1 MFEPRPK
8 IKLLVLQKI
17 LLENTD
23 PEHQLSGNEI
33 IKLLGEYGIN
43 VERKSVYDDIDTLV
57 QSGMDIVTERRGHSN
72 YYYVGSRTFQDEE
85 LMILVNTVAS
95 SKFLT
100 KKKSDELITKL
111 KTLTSKYQAQSLS
124 RTIYVDGRTK
134 SNNERIYYSVNAI
147 HDAIV
152 SNKQITFHYTEY
164 DLSLKKK
171 YRRGGKLY
179 TVSPLYLI
187 SDSDYYYLTA
197 YNPGYGDIS
206 NFRIDRM
213 ADVAISD
220 EPRSEISPELQER
233 AKEYRSTFGA
243 FVREKSTVTLR
254 MSNKPYVL
262 GVLVDKYGSG
272 LHPNRISEDKFTVRL
287 EAQISPAFYAWL
299 FSFGED
305 AEVLEPEWVRNEA
318 KTQLEG
324 MAKLYQD
331 E

>member
-8 IKLLVLQKI
+8 IKLLTLQKI

-23 PEHQLSGNEI
+23 PGHPISGSDI
-33 IKLLGEYGIN
+33 IRLLGEYGIS
-43 VERKSVYDDIDTLV
+43 VERKSVYDDIDTLI
-57 QSGMDIVTERRGHSN
+57 QSGMDIVTERHGHAN

-100 KKKSDELITKL
+100 KKKSDELIQKL
-111 KTLTSKYQAQSLS
+111 KTLTSKYQAQSFD

-134 SNNERIYYSVNAI
+134 SNNERIYYSINAI

-152 SNKQITFHYTEY
+152 ANRQITFHYTEY

-171 YRRGGKLY
+171 LRRGGQLY
-179 TVSPLYLI
+179 TVSPIYLI
-187 SDSDYYYLTA
+187 SDSNYYYLTA
-197 YNPGYGDIS
+197 YNPQHDDIS
-206 NFRIDRM
+206 NFRVDRM
-213 ADVAISD
+213 ADVSISN
-220 EPRSEISPELQER
+220 EPRLELNPEQQES
-233 AKEYRSTFGA
+233 AKDVRSMFGA
-243 FVREKSTVTLR
+243 FAREKSTVTLK
-254 MSNKPYVL
+254 MSTEPYVM
-262 GVLVDKYGSG
+262 GVLVDKYGTN
-272 LHPNRISEDKFTVRL
+272 LHPNRVSEDKFTVRI

-305 AEVLEPEWVRNEA
+305 AEVLEPEWVRNKA
-318 KTQLEG
+318 KEQLEK
-324 MAKLYQD
+324 MAEVYN

>member
-23 PEHQLSGNEI
+23 PEHPISGNEI

-57 QSGMDIVTERRGHSN
+57 QSGMDIVTERRGHAN

-100 KKKSDELITKL
+100 KKKSDELISKL

-124 RTIYVDGRTK
+124 RTIYVDGRSK
-134 SNNERIYYSVNAI
+134 SNNERIYYSINAI
-147 HDAIV
+147 HEAIV
-152 SNKQITFHYTEY
+152 AGKQITFHYTEY
-164 DLSLKKK
+164 DITLKKK
-171 YRRGGKLY
+171 YRRGGQLY
-179 TVSPLYLI
+179 SVSPIYLI

-197 YNPGYGDIS
+197 YNPQHDDIS
-206 NFRIDRM
+206 NFRIDKM

-220 EPRSEISPELQER
+220 EPRLELSSEQLER
-233 AKEYRSTFGA
+233 AKEVRSMFGA
-243 FVREKSTVTLR
+243 FAREKTTVTLR
-254 MSNKPYVL
+254 MNNKPYVF
-262 GVLVDKYGSG
+262 GVLVDKYGSS
-272 LHPNRISEDKFTVRL
+272 LHPTRISEDKFTVRI

-305 AEVLEPEWVRNEA
+305 AEVVEPEWVRNEA
-318 KTQLEG
+318 KGQIEK
-324 MAKLYQD
+324 MAEVYK
-331 E
+331 